1 MRLHVASKTGNP
13 SKKLSFGWALLLTL
27 FFSFVFCL
35 LFSRAMATT
44 LNNDEYQFVA
54 GGELLAERGL
64 LPYRDYPFL
73 HMPYMLLANA
83 LVFGPTEYDFLAARL
98 LTAVC
103 GLASAALLFHFVFRL
118 LDGKGKHF
126 QSTLA
131 CVSVILF
138 VLNNAYI
145 DANGRAL
152 NHALP
157 NLLALLALEAFYQS
171 LKSKRS
177 GLFFFF
183 CGLFVGL
190 AAGTRLTYALLIP
203 AFACAIFMVPFF
215 SSRAEKFSLLKIG
228 VRNLLYFFSGV
239 FVALLPVLILAVA
252 APSQFLFG
260 NLVYIRLNTGY
271 RKVLDYGEAMSLG
284 SKLAYFLKNVLNEPA
299 SFLLYS
305 LALAF
310 GIGVIFKL
318 LKTKDPRLIPGV
330 LVTLLSL
337 CMFISAFGPTPT
349 WPQYFFAPLPY
360 LIIGAMGLVALAF
373 QRSPRL
379 GWSLVGLILLLTFV
393 SSSTGQIYNDLKALK
408 APQTWVPIQIH
419 EFAQA
424 IRQDL
429 PAGKVLT
436 LAPIFPLE
444 AGLDTYAMFTVG
456 PLVWRSAH
464 ILSAE
469 KRQQYRI
476 IAYSDLDTFLD
487 DQPPAAILLGVED
500 RYDGFW
506 IYNAGALEGPLL
518 EYAESHGYHPLELS
532 PGFGEGSEELW
543 VK

>member
-1 MRLHVASKTGNP
+1 MRLRVASKTVNP
-13 SKKLSFGWALLLTL
+13 TKKSSFGWAFLFIL
-27 FFSFVFCL
+27 FFLFVFGL
-35 LFSRAMATT
+35 LFSRAMTTT
-44 LNNDEYQFVA
+44 LNHDEYQFVA

-83 LVFGPTEYDFLAARL
+83 LVFELTEVDFLAARL
-98 LTAVC
+98 LTAAC

-118 LDGKGKHF
+118 FDGKGKLV
-126 QSTLA
+126 QSMLA
-131 CVSVILF
+131 CISVVLF
-138 VLNNAYI
+138 VLNQAYI

-157 NLLALLALEAFYQS
+157 NLLGLLALEAFYQA
-171 LKSKRS
+171 LKSKRT

-183 CGLFVGL
+183 CGACVGL
-190 AAGTRLTYALLIP
+190 ATGTRLTYALLIP
-203 AFACAIFMVPFF
+203 AFACGIFMIPFF
-215 SSRAEKFSLLKIG
+215 SSKEEKFTPWQVGL
-228 VRNLLYFFSGV
+228 RNLLYFFSGV
-239 FVALLPVLILAVA
+239 FIALLPLLILAVT

-260 NLVYIRLNTGY
+260 NFVYIRLNTGY
-271 RKVLDYGEAMSLG
+271 RKVLDYGEAMNLG
-284 SKLAYFLKNVLNEPA
+284 SKLVYFLKNVLSEPA
-299 SFLLYS
+299 SLLLYS

-310 GIGVIFKL
+310 GIGVLLKL
-318 LKTKDPRLIPGV
+318 VKTKDPRLIPGI

-360 LIIGAMGLVALAF
+360 LILGAMGLVALAF

-379 GWSLVGLILLLTFV
+379 GWSLSGLILLLTFASR
-393 SSSTGQIYNDLKALK
+393 SSGQIYSDLKQLQ
-408 APQTWVPIQIH
+408 APQSWIPVQIH
-419 EFAQA
+419 DFAQA

-429 PAGKVLT
+429 PEGKVLT

-444 AGLDTYAMFTVG
+444 AGLDTYEMFTAG

-464 ILSAE
+464 ILSE
-469 KRQQYRI
+469 ERRQEYGI
-476 IAYSDLDTFLD
+476 IAYTELESYLES
-487 DQPPAAILLGVED
+487 QPPGAILLGVED

-532 PGFGEGSEELW
+532 PGFGEGAEVLW
-543 VK
+543 IK

>member
-1 MRLHVASKTGNP
+1 MTHSISRPKLKAS
-13 SKKLSFGWALLLTL
+13 LFGRVLFFTL
-27 FFSFVFCL
+27 FFLLIFSL
-35 LFSRAMATT
+35 LFSLAMTTT
-44 LNNDEYQFVA
+44 LNHDEYQFVA

-83 LVFGPTEYDFLAARL
+83 LVFRLTEIDFLAARL
-98 LTAVC
+98 LTAAC
-103 GLASAALLFHFVFRL
+103 GLASAGLLFHLVFRL
-118 LDGKGKHF
+118 LDGQGKLV

-131 CVSVILF
+131 CTSVILF
-138 VLNNAYI
+138 VMNSAYV

-157 NLLALLALEAFYQS
+157 NLLGLLALEAFYQG
-171 LKSKRS
+171 LKNKRT

-183 CGLFVGL
+183 CGAWVGL
-190 AAGTRLTYALLIP
+190 ATGTRLTYALLIP
-203 AFACAIFMVPFF
+203 AFACGIFIIPYF
-215 SSRAEKFSLLKIG
+215 SSREEEFTPLQIG
-228 VRNLLYFFSGV
+228 LRNLLYFFSGV
-239 FVALLPVLILAVA
+239 FIALLPVLILAVT

-260 NLVYIRLNTGY
+260 NFVYIRLNTGY
-271 RKVLDYGEAMSLG
+271 RKVLEYGEAMSLI
-284 SKLAYFLKNVLNEPA
+284 SKLAYFLKNVLSEPA

-305 LALAF
+305 LALTF
-310 GIGVIFKL
+310 GIGVSLKL
-318 LKTKDPRLIPGV
+318 VKTKDPRLIPGV

-360 LIIGAMGLVALAF
+360 LIIGVMGLVALAF

-379 GWSLVGLILLLTFV
+379 GWSLAGLIILLTFA
-393 SSSTGQIYNDLKALK
+393 SSSSGQIYSDLNQLK
-408 APQTWVPIQIH
+408 APQSWVPVQIH
-419 EFAQA
+419 KFSQA
-424 IRQDL
+424 IRRDL
-429 PAGKVLT
+429 PEGKVLT

-444 AGLDTYAMFTVG
+444 AGLDTYEMFTVG

-469 KRQQYRI
+469 KRQEYGI
-476 IAYSDLDTFLD
+476 IAYTELDHYLE
-487 DQPPAAILLGVED
+487 DQPPDAILLGVED
-500 RYDGFW
+500 RFDGFW

-532 PGFGEGSEELW
+532 PGFGEGAEVLW
-543 VK
+543 IK